1 MNEIIST
8 SIDLAISEL
17 KSNKL
22 SCSYID
28 FFHRYF
34 KEKSL
39 EKYFMH
45 LGAFPT
51 LELPIVANEE
61 LGGVM
66 SKHDLIQLGKHS
78 VFGYLSIRIM
88 DDVMDAGGNC
98 AAIEYLPLCHDLY
111 YRFSSHYQSSAHF
124 NELHE
129 RTIFETMK
137 ERQLGDISLDNFINS
152 SSKKVAL
159 ARLPLNIVLER
170 GSRSGEFDRFF
181 DLLSCAHQ
189 MQNDFFD
196 WERDFRDHQSTH
208 FISYLKAVGGV
219 NYMNVIRHGLSY
231 YKKTM
236 SCWFKEMEMITS
248 GTKFYALYKKKYDYY
263 LAQIKKLEKGRQLLS
278 SLIP

>member
-1 MNEIIST
+1 
-8 SIDLAISEL
+8 
-17 KSNKL
+17 
-22 SCSYID
+22 
-28 FFHRYF
+28 
-34 KEKSL
+34 
-39 EKYFMH
+39 
-45 LGAFPT
+45 
-51 LELPIVANEE
+51 
-61 LGGVM
+61 
-66 SKHDLIQLGKHS
+66 
-78 VFGYLSIRIM
+78 
-88 DDVMDAGGNC
+88 MDAGGNC

-111 YRFSSHYQSSAHF
+111 YRFSSYYQSTTHF

-137 ERQLGDISLDNFINS
+137 ERQIGDISLDNFINS

-159 ARLPLNIVLER
+159 AKLPLNIVLER

-236 SCWFKEMEMITS
+236 SVGLKRW
-248 GTKFYALYKKKYDYY
+248 
-263 LAQIKKLEKGRQLLS
+263 R
-278 SLIP
+278 